1 MSAPFFALEA
11 DMEKKS
17 LILFDLDGT
26 LCDSLE
32 DLTDAVNHMRCD
44 FGFAS
49 LTMEQVRQLVGE
61 GAANLV
67 RGALPGKSPAELR
80 RGLDIFVAYNSAHIA
95 DKTVTYPGVRE
106 TLAILR
112 DQGRQM
118 AVVSNKSEAL
128 CRKLLAELAL
138 DGYFID
144 IVGGDTLPVRKPYPD
159 PLLKVIADAG
169 IPAGEA
175 IMVGDSIHDL
185 QAGKAASVTT
195 VACLYGYGNEREIRS
210 ADHAI
215 DAFPRLLELLL

>member
-1 MSAPFFALEA
+1 
-11 DMEKKS
+11 MEKKK

-32 DLTDAVNHMRCD
+32 DLTDAVNHMRTE
-44 FGFAS
+44 FGLGS

-80 RGLDIFVAYNSAHIA
+80 RGLENFIAYNSAHIA
-95 DKTVTYPGVRE
+95 DKTMPYPGVRE
-106 TLAILR
+106 TLAILH

-118 AVVSNKSEAL
+118 AVVSNKAEAL

-138 DGYFID
+138 DRYFID
-144 IVGGDTLPVRKPYPD
+144 IVGGDTLPLRKPYPD
-159 PLLKVIADAG
+159 PLLKVMADAG

-175 IMVGDSIHDL
+175 VMVGDSIHDL
-185 QAGKAASVTT
+185 QAGKAAAVTT
-195 VACLYGYGNEREIRS
+195 IACLYGYGNENEIKS
-210 ADHAI
+210 ADMTI
-215 DAFPRLLELLL
+215 DSFSRLLALPL